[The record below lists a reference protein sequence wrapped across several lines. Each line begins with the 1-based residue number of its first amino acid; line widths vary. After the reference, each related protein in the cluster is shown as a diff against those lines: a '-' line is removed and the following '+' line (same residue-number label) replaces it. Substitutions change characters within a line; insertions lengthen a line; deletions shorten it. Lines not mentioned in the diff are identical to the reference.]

1 MQKPKEVA
9 QLSRAG
15 RVTRMAL
22 AILLSSCSGGS
33 QRRGSGLEGLH
44 QVLLK
49 LPRCFVEKFAELICA
64 FSFSLQEKFC
74 METSLYQIT
83 DDARPTFFVPEVF
96 YFVLDFD
103 FSFCSSL
110 SYHPLL
116 DSFLL
121 PNKIFSYQFL
131 HEERSW
137 RG

>member
-22 AILLSSCSGGS
+22 AILFSSCSGGS

-49 LPRCFVEKFAELICA
+49 LPRCFVERFAELIGA

-83 DDARPTFFVPEVF
+83 DDARPTFFVPEF
-96 YFVLDFD
+96 F
-103 FSFCSSL
+103 
-110 SYHPLL
+110 
-116 DSFLL
+116 
-121 PNKIFSYQFL
+121 
-131 HEERSW
+131 
-137 RG
+137 